1 MISNFIKN
9 LIKLWGYIKLYTYN
23 KYHDIE
29 KQLDRLGICIWSS
42 FRMMIQVKVIGPIRA
57 LLSKLPLGISINKN
71 NCTWYGINFRSSLFG
86 VKQFSQFLSEAI
98 PICLTSNCI
107 SNHIW
112 EIAKT
117 YGFLNPKKKA
127 SPRGCFWTQIYKIS
141 NLKVDFFPNKKV
153 TSQNSKI
160 VHLIFKCA
168 KFQKNRR
175 TS

>member
-1 MISNFIKN
+1 MTDECPQYILNAGFKINVTFDIRHLISNFIKN

-57 LLSKLPLGISINKN
+57 LLSKLPLGISININ
-71 NCTWYGINFRSSLFG
+71 NCTWYGFNFRSSLFG

-112 EIAKT
+112 EIAKK
-117 YGFLNPKKKA
+117 YGFLNSKKRHLLEGVFKPK
-127 SPRGCFWTQIYKIS
+127 FT
-141 NLKVDFFPNKKV
+141 
-153 TSQNSKI
+153 
-160 VHLIFKCA
+160 
-168 KFQKNRR
+168 KFQ
-175 TS
+175 T